1 MVWLR
6 QCIDASDHLG
16 GAIAGAM
23 IAAIEASYCML
34 RRRAFTDF
42 FGRSGSR
49 LTAEPSSS
57 AAAIEHHDRGGVVRM
72 RRRVAE
78 KGFIHGM

>member
-49 LTAEPSSS
+49 LTAEPKSS
-57 AAAIEHHDRGGVVRM
+57 AAAMDHQARAGVLRIRCM
-72 RRRVAE
+72 KKE
-78 KGFIHGM
+78 KGVIQGM